1 MNAGVKPLGLRRG
14 LLSIG
19 SWNGIALLALSSV
32 VLLPSLGCTF
42 GKGEKWKFA
51 SLDMQKAKFW
61 DRDGKPDPETPARFA
76 TTWTEA
82 TLTRAGQPPQR
93 GFGGRLLFY
102 QKEAAEPV
110 RVEGQLVIYAFD
122 ETNGDPL
129 TAEPTRRYVFPADQ
143 LALYESESTLGP
155 SYSVWVPWDNAGG
168 SETKV
173 SLIARFEPKEGGV
186 VVGEQTHHYLAG
198 PPARG
203 NLADERSIVSG
214 TTSSQQAQR
223 VTAASYNGG
232 PVHVGLPSTT
242 AAAQTIE
249 PASMSTTTIA
259 LPRKLSA
266 APGGPLRT
274 GRAAAA
280 GQMFTTPHMSGVSAP
295 GLPAHAL
302 PAEAAPIPSGQQ
314 APAPAATNTGPVTTA
329 GYLSP
334 LGAPATLTTPGMP
347 LPGMPQSGGYQWPQ
361 RPAPGQ
367 PVGR

>member
-1 MNAGVKPLGLRRG
+1 MVASIKPLGVRRG
-14 LLSIG
+14 LIPTT
-19 SWNGIALLALSSV
+19 SWRRIALLALSAAV
-32 VLLPSLGCTF
+32 MLPSLGCTF

-82 TLTRAGQPPQR
+82 TLTRAGQAPQR

-129 TAEPTRRYVFPADQ
+129 RTEPTRRYVFPADQ
-143 LALYESESTLGP
+143 LSLYESESPLGP
-155 SYSVWVPWDNAGG
+155 SYSVWVPWDDAGG
-168 SETKV
+168 AETKV
-173 SLIARFEPKEGGV
+173 SLIARFEPKDGGV

-198 PPARG
+198 PPARSPR
-203 NLADERSIVSG
+203 ADERSIVSG
-214 TTSSQQAQR
+214 TTSAEQAQR

-232 PVHVGLPSTT
+232 AVHVGPPSTT
-242 AAAQTIE
+242 AAAQEIE
-249 PASMSTTTIA
+249 PSATSLSTTTIA

-280 GQMFTTPHMSGVSAP
+280 GQVFTTSHMSGVSAP
-295 GLPAHAL
+295 GM
-302 PAEAAPIPSGQQ
+302 PAEAAPIPNGQQ

-347 LPGMPQSGGYQWPQ
+347 HPGMPQSGGYQWPQ